1 MTTKAK
7 KPEEAKRKS
16 NAGRPT
22 NDPKTKRAALR
33 LSEADLKK
41 LNYCTEALNISA
53 AEVIR
58 LGIDKVYSELQDD
71 SKKGSDNTDN
81 GKNK

>member
-7 KPEEAKRKS
+7 TAEEERKRK
-16 NAGRPT
+16 AGRPT
-22 NDPKTKRAALR
+22 TDPKTKRVGFR

-41 LNYCTEALNISA
+41 LTYCTEALKIKG

-58 LGIDKVYSELQDD
+58 LGIDKVYSELQED
-71 SKKGSDNTDN
+71 SKKGSDNSD
-81 GKNK
+81 KNEQ